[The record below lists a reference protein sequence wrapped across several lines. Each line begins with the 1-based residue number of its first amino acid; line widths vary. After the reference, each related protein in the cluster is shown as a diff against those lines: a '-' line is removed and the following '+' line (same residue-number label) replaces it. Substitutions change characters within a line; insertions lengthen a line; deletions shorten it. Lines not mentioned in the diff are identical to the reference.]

1 MTRVHSEFAYQ
12 SRELEGQIDGIL
24 GDPPNRKNYKM
35 MVDAL
40 VSEYANGGGI
50 EDVNMMS
57 FALVDRIA
65 FTDPKGLMK
74 AAAEYES
81 DDPSAVFGMAKCD
94 AEGEAMYAAI
104 TEQHPEL
111 ARQAIITAFLYKHQQ
126 RWQDDDQSLDQLAR
140 DDEGDDDELD
150 EGAVG
155 DDFSQI
161 FDQDGSDRE

>member
-1 MTRVHSEFAYQ
+1 MALGFQFERRCAAGLTAVFIKKISFEQEPPMTRVHSEFAYQ

-57 FALVDRIA
+57 FALVDRIS
-65 FTDPKGLMK
+65 FTDPKGLLK

-94 AEGEAMYAAI
+94 AEGEAM
-104 TEQHPEL
+104 
-111 ARQAIITAFLYKHQQ
+111 
-126 RWQDDDQSLDQLAR
+126 
-140 DDEGDDDELD
+140 
-150 EGAVG
+150 
-155 DDFSQI
+155 
-161 FDQDGSDRE
+161 